1 MSNLENV
8 ADQFLALLG
17 YIKKQYF
24 KPAEQIT
31 RSRLSP
37 AQFQAIS
44 ILYHKESLPMS
55 ELAVEM
61 KISKQ
66 QLTPIIAKLIETNL
80 AARKEDKSDR
90 RVVQIEITE
99 QGRSIF
105 KALFA
110 QIKINFIEKLSAIP
124 DQELDELKQIL
135 VRMQEIIKAEE

>member
-1 MSNLENV
+1 MSNLENIV
-8 ADQFLALLG
+8 DEFLALLG
-17 YIKKQYF
+17 YIKRQYF
-24 KPAEQIT
+24 KPAEQIA

-44 ILYHKESLPMS
+44 ILYHKDFLPMT

-61 KISKQ
+61 QISKQ
-66 QLTPIIAKLIETNL
+66 QLTPIIARLIETNL
-80 AARKEDKSDR
+80 VARKEDENDR
-90 RVVQIEITE
+90 RVVNIEITE

-105 KALFA
+105 QALFA